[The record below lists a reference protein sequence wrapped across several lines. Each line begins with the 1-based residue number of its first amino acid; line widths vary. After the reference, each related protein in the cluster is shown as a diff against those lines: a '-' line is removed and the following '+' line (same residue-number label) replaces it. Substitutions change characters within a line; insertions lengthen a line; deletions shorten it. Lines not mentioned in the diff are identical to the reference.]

1 MRELLHLHIAGE
13 PMAVQSVRAV
23 RMGKGIRTFQPK
35 KVEDWKSYVRV
46 NILNQLPEGW
56 TVLDEPLAVKY
67 TLKFPPLKSMKKTEL
82 RQIEAGEIVYKPK
95 KPDFD
100 NCLKG
105 LNDCLSGIVWR
116 DDALVVKASVSKI
129 YALNPEIEV
138 IVYACN

>member
-1 MRELLHLHIAGE
+1 MRQLLHLHIAGE

-23 RMGKGIRTFQPK
+23 RMGKSIRTFQPK

-46 NILNQLPEGW
+46 NILSQLPEGW
-56 TVLDEPLAVKY
+56 QVLDEPLAVEY
-67 TLKFPPLKSMKKTEL
+67 TLKFPPLKSMRKAEL
-82 RQIEAGEIVYKPK
+82 KAIEAGDTVYKPK

-116 DDALVVKASVSKI
+116 DDALVVKATVEKV
-129 YALNPEIEV
+129 YAVNPEIEV
-138 IVYACN
+138 IIYACN

>member
-1 MRELLHLHIAGE
+1 MKELLRLHIAGE

-46 NILNQLPEGW
+46 NILNQLPENW
-56 TVLDEPLAVKY
+56 AVLNEPLAVRY
-67 TLKFPPLKSMKKTEL
+67 TLKFPPLKSMKKAEL
-82 RQIEAGEIVYKPK
+82 TKIEAGETVYKAK

-116 DDALVVKASVSKI
+116 DDSLVVKAGVSKI
-129 YALNPEIEV
+129 YAINPEIEV
-138 IVYACN
+138 VIYACN

>member
-1 MRELLHLHIAGE
+1 MREILHLHIAGE

-23 RMGKGIRTFQPK
+23 RMGNGIRTFQPK
-35 KVEDWKSYVRV
+35 KVEDWKSYVRLSI
-46 NILNQLPEGW
+46 NNQLPEDW
-56 TVLDEPLAVKY
+56 VVLDRALAVKY
-67 TLKFPPLKSMKKTEL
+67 VLKFPPLKSMRKKEL
-82 RQIEAGEIVYKPK
+82 KRIEDGETVYKPK

-116 DDALVVKASVSKI
+116 DDALVVRASVSKI

-138 IVYACN
+138 VIYEED